1 MVYVESD
8 LARRAYGHEHEHW
21 MMKALTRVGGR
32 IMIVYLALK
41 VIDITMKDEWGLL
54 FLNTLQSNM
63 FLLEMMVGIIIPLI
77 IVFSPLADKK
87 YGLLVYAWM
96 VVIGVVMN
104 RLNCVFTSMYVSGD
118 YFPSVFEF
126 AVSIGLVAAGC
137 LIYSFLV
144 ENFHILGN
152 HFARQV
158 DIDESD
164 VHNLI

>member
-21 MMKALTRVGGR
+21 IMKALTRVGGR
-32 IMIVYLALK
+32 IMIVYLLLK
-41 VIDITMKDEWGLL
+41 VADITMKGEWNLL

-63 FLLEMMVGIIIPLI
+63 FLLEMFLGVILPLG
-77 IVFSPLADKK
+77 IVFSKLADKK
-87 YGLLVYAWM
+87 YGLLLYSWL

-126 AVSIGLVAAGC
+126 AVSIGLIAAGC
-137 LIYSFLV
+137 IIYSFLV
-144 ENFHILGN
+144 ENFHILGK

-158 DIDESD
+158 HIDKED
-164 VHNLI
+164 VRNLI